1 MRDTLSKRYDPKAV
15 EEKWY
20 ACWEKNGYF
29 SARIRPGKKPYVIV
43 IPPPNI
49 TGILTMGHVL
59 NNTLQDIL
67 IRWKRMEGC
76 EVLWLP
82 GTDHAGIATQNVVEK
97 ELLKEGVRKEMLGR
111 KGFLEKVWAW
121 KEQYGRT
128 IIQQLK
134 RLGCSCDWSRER
146 FTMDEGLS
154 RAVREVFVRLYEK
167 GLIYR
172 GNYIINW
179 CPRCHTALSDEEVE
193 YEEHDGHLWYIRYPF
208 KDGKGHVTVA
218 TTRPETMLGDTAVA
232 VNPGDTRYK
241 TLVGTQVILPAVNRE
256 IPVIADSFVDPA
268 FGTGIVKVTPAHDP
282 NDFLIGQRHHL
293 EQVVVMNGSAV
304 MNEKA
309 GAEFSG
315 MDRFECREALVKQL
329 EDLKLIEKIEKH
341 THAIGH
347 CYRCR
352 TVIEP
357 YLSAQWFV
365 RMKPLAE
372 PALKV
377 VLDGKIRFYPPRWVK
392 VYQNWMEN
400 IRDWCI
406 SRQLWWGHRIPV
418 WYCQKC
424 IQTSIVHSPQS
435 IETLK
440 SMDYGLSTIDKSGVI
455 VSREKPSQCPRC
467 GSTDLTQDDDVLDTW
482 FSSWLWPFST
492 LGWPGETDDL
502 KHFYPTTCLVTGP
515 DIIFFWVARMIMA
528 GMEFMGDIPFAH
540 VFLHGIIRD
549 KEGRKMS
556 KSLGNSPDPLDV
568 IGQYGAD
575 ALRFT
580 IARLSPIGQD
590 VYYSNENC
598 EIGRNFA
605 NKIWNASRFLLMNMG
620 DSHEP
625 FARDRFA
632 WTADDRYVLS
642 RLNET
647 IRDVTGALNAYH
659 FNEAAEKLYEFF
671 WSDYCDWYIELV
683 KPSLKDKESEDAR
696 RSRCVLL
703 HCLETFL
710 RLLCPLMPFLCEEIW
725 QMLPGR
731 EGRGESV
738 TTCSWPEVDSAL
750 IDPVIVEKVSRKFDV
765 IRAVR
770 NLRKEH
776 DVPLDAVV
784 GVIVKPASRDEK
796 KLLEE
801 GRKECLVLMKAGKM
815 SLDPGFAPTKP
826 MPTAPTPSG
835 TVVYVDIAGA
845 VDSSAQTD
853 RLREEIEDID
863 KGIESVERELGN
875 REFVKKAPPKI
886 VEMRRKKKEQLL
898 ERREKVQKSLDHLL
912 SK

>member
-1 MRDTLSKRYDPKAV
+1 MMTLSKRYDPKAV

-20 ACWEKNGYF
+20 AFWEEKEYF
-29 SARIRPGKKPYVIV
+29 TARLRPGRKPYVIA

-67 IRWKRMEGC
+67 VRWKRMEGY

-97 ELLKEGVRKEMLGR
+97 ELAKKGIKKEKLGR
-111 KGFLEKVWAW
+111 EAFLKKVWEW

-154 RAVREVFVRLYEK
+154 RSVREVFVRLYEK

-172 GNYIINW
+172 GSYIINW

-193 YEEHDGHLWYIRYPF
+193 HEEHDGHLWYIRYPF
-208 KDGKGHVTVA
+208 KDGTGHVTVA

-232 VNPGDTRYK
+232 VNPEDRRYK
-241 TLVGTQVILPAVNRE
+241 TLVGTHVIVPAVERG
-256 IPVIADSFVDPA
+256 IPVIADSFVDPD

-282 NDFLIGQRHHL
+282 NDFLIGQRHNL
-293 EQVVVMNGSAV
+293 DQVVVMDGNAV
-304 MNEKA
+304 MNENA
-309 GAEFSG
+309 GAEFCG

-329 EDLKLIEKIEKH
+329 DDLRLIEKIEKH
-341 THAIGH
+341 THAVGH
-347 CYRCR
+347 CYRCQ

-357 YLSAQWFV
+357 YLSEQWFV
-365 RMKPLAE
+365 KMKPLAE

-377 VLDGKIRFYPPRWVK
+377 VLDGKITFYPPRWVK

-418 WYCQKC
+418 WYCHTC
-424 IQTSIVHSPQS
+424 CSRDTSHEIRDTKYAPRAASAG
-435 IETLK
+435 I
-440 SMDYGLSTIDKSGVI
+440 I
-455 VSREKPSQCPRC
+455 VSRTAPDKCPVC
-467 GSTDLTQDDDVLDTW
+467 GSTDLIQDEDVLDTW

-492 LGWPGETDDL
+492 LGWPDETADL
-502 KHFYPTTCLVTGP
+502 SYFYPTACLVTGP

-528 GMEFMGDIPFAH
+528 GLEFMGDIPFEH

-568 IGQYGAD
+568 IAQYGAD

-605 NKIWNASRFLLMNMG
+605 NKIWNASRFLLMNVG
-620 DSHEP
+620 DSHDP
-625 FARDRFA
+625 FDRDRYT
-632 WTADDRYVLS
+632 WTADDRYILS
-642 RLNET
+642 RLNEM
-647 IRDVTGALNAYH
+647 IRDVTGALDAYH

-703 HCLETFL
+703 HCLEMFL

-725 QMLPGR
+725 QMLPGQ

-738 TTCSWPEVDSAL
+738 TRCSWPEVDSAL
-750 IDPVIVEKVSRKFDV
+750 IDPTIVEQVNRKFDV

-776 DVPLDAVV
+776 GVPLDVVV
-784 GVIVKPASRDEK
+784 GVVVKPASMDEQG
-796 KLLEE
+796 LLEA
-801 GRKECLVLMKAGKM
+801 GREECLVLMKAREL
-815 SLDPGFAPTKP
+815 SIDPNFAPAKP

-835 TVVYVDIAGA
+835 TVVYVDIEGA
-845 VDSSAQTD
+845 VDSSAQAD
-853 RLREEIEDID
+853 RLREEIEEID
-863 KGIESVERELGN
+863 RGIEGVERELGN
-875 REFVKKAPPKI
+875 KEFMKKAPVKV
-886 VEMRRKKKEQLL
+886 VEMRRKKRAQLL
-898 ERREKVQKSLDHLL
+898 ERREKVRKSLDHLIG
-912 SK
+912 K